1 MKTRTLTKCMADLA
15 LTDQALADIVGC
27 SRTVITKLRHRKITA
42 SLPLALRIV
51 EATGCS
57 IEELSAP
64 SKFSELLDKE
74 AAQ

>member
-1 MKTRTLTKCMADLA
+1 MRLLG
-15 LTDQALADIVGC
+15 LTDQVLANKVGC
-27 SRTVITKLRHRKITA
+27 SRTIITKLRHRKITA

-64 SKFSELLDKE
+64 AKEELE
-74 AAQ
+74 G